1 MPSEVTKTILP
12 GGLRVVSEY
21 MPHVKSVAVGVWI
34 NTGSR
39 EEDPEINGISHFLE
53 HLAFKGTQKRNTLQ
67 IAESLEAVGGIL
79 NAFTGKE
86 YTCFYAHA
94 LDEHLELA
102 VDVLA
107 DLICNPLNRKEDIDK
122 EKLIILEE
130 ITSLDDIPDEKA
142 LEYFSKN
149 VFNGHPL
156 SLSILGTKD
165 SVNTINHNNIQ
176 DYIKDNYTSD
186 RVVVAVAGN
195 VEHERL
201 LEYVSKYF
209 ELPAGRDFVIEADH
223 STGKPCKDIHNM
235 SINQAHICIG
245 NRALS
250 YSSKNKYALLVMHSL
265 LGGGMSSRLF
275 QKLREDYGVAYSVFS
290 FIDFYSD
297 TGLFGVYCGVEK
309 KNIDKSLNLINQEF
323 ESVFSEDIP
332 DKELERLKSQLKG
345 NLMLGLES
353 TQSRMNRLAK
363 MEIYLKKYVELK
375 NVIADINSIK
385 QDDIRK
391 LASDI
396 LEGELFTT
404 IIAPV

>member
-1 MPSEVTKTILP
+1 MPSEVTKTVLP

-53 HLAFKGTQKRNTLQ
+53 HLAFKGTKNRNTLQ

-107 DLICNPLNRKEDIDK
+107 DLVCNPLNKKDDIEK
-122 EKLIILEE
+122 EKSIILEE
-130 ITSLDDIPDEKA
+130 ITSLDDIPDEKV
-142 LEYFSKN
+142 LDYFSKN
-149 VFNGHPL
+149 VFKSHPL
-156 SLSILGTKD
+156 SLSILGTKN
-165 SVNTINHNNIQ
+165 SVMSLSHNDIQ
-176 DYIKDNYTSD
+176 GYLKDNYISN

-195 VEHERL
+195 VDHDKL
-201 LEYVSKYF
+201 VEYVQRYF
-209 ELPAGRDFVIEADH
+209 ELPEGNSFEIEADY
-223 STGKPCKDIHNM
+223 SSGKPGKNIHRM
-235 SINQAHICIG
+235 SINQAHICTG

-250 YSSKNKYALLVMHSL
+250 YSSNEKYGLLVLHSL

-275 QKLREDYGVAYSVFS
+275 QKLREDQGVAYSVFS

-309 KNIDKSLNLINQEF
+309 KNIELSQDLIKKEF
-323 ESVFSEDIP
+323 ETIIQENIP

-375 NVIADINSIK
+375 NVIADINSIT
-385 QDDIRK
+385 QGDIRK

-404 IIAPV
+404 IIAPN

>member
-1 MPSEVTKTILP
+1 MPSKVTKTILP

-39 EEDPEINGISHFLE
+39 EENPETNGISHFLE
-53 HLAFKGTQKRNTLQ
+53 HLAFKGTKNRNTLQ
-67 IAESLEAVGGIL
+67 IAESLETVGGIL

-102 VDVLA
+102 VDVIA
-107 DLICNPLNRKEDIDK
+107 DLVCKPLNREEDLEK

-130 ITSLDDIPDEKA
+130 IISLDDIPDEKV

-165 SVNTINHNNIQ
+165 SVNSLNHNDIQ
-176 DYIKDNYTSD
+176 TYLKDNYTSD

-195 VEHERL
+195 VEHEKL
-201 LEYVSKYF
+201 LEYVERYF
-209 ELPAGRDFVIEADH
+209 ELPAGRDFEIKADN
-223 STGKPCKDIHNM
+223 SSGIPGEDIHSM

-250 YSSKNKYALLVMHSL
+250 YSSKSKYALLVMHSL

-275 QKLREDYGVAYSVFS
+275 QKLREDNGVAYSVFS

-297 TGLFGVYCGVEK
+297 TGLFGVYCAVEQ
-309 KNIDKSLNLINQEF
+309 KNIDKSLDLIKMEF
-323 ESVFSEDIP
+323 KNIINEDVP

-375 NVIADINSIK
+375 NVIDDINSIK
-385 QDDIRK
+385 QEDIRK

-396 LEGELFTT
+396 LEGELYTT